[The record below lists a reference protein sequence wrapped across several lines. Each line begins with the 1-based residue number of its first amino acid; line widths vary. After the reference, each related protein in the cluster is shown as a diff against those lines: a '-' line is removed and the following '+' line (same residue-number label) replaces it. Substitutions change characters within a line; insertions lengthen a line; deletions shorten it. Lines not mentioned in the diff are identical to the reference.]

1 MHGQRGRGGG
11 APPRPSRPAATQ
23 PSAAAGQSSPQPTHL
38 NLCQVRVSEYSQLR
52 SALAAVTRKQ
62 TGSLAVR
69 DLGTYITKADVVETE
84 NLTTVAVVVPRA
96 AARDFLSTYET
107 LADFVV
113 PRSARQVTEDSD
125 YALFTV
131 TLFRRVADTF
141 RAAARAAGYQVRD
154 VDVSPANGA
163 PSPADAA
170 VSLRADLDTKRGV
183 LEAWCATA
191 YAEAFSAWVHV
202 CAVRLFVESVLRYGV
217 PPNLLAALV
226 SPRPKQGAKLRKAL
240 AGLLGDGA
248 GARHWEADAGAGG
261 GGEAEMYPYVSFTL
275 NIDA

>member
-1 MHGQRGRGGG
+1 M
-11 APPRPSRPAATQ
+11 
-23 PSAAAGQSSPQPTHL
+23 
-38 NLCQVRVSEYSQLR
+38 
-52 SALAAVTRKQ
+52 
-62 TGSLAVR
+62 
-69 DLGTYITKADVVETE
+69 I
-84 NLTTVAVVVPRA
+84 
-96 AARDFLSTYET
+96 
-107 LADFVV
+107 
-113 PRSARQVTEDSD
+113 
-125 YALFTV
+125 
-131 TLFRRVADTF
+131 
-141 RAAARAAGYQVRD
+141 
-154 VDVSPANGA
+154 DVSPANGA

-170 VSLRADLDTKRGV
+170 VSLRADLDAKRGV